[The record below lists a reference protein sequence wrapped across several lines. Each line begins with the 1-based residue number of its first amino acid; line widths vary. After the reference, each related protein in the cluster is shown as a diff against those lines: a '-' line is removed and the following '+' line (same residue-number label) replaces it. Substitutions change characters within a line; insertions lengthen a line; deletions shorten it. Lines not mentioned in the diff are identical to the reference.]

1 MCPGNGAV
9 ADIAAMDPPTMGPPT
24 MGPQYKE
31 EIETRK

>member
-9 ADIAAMDPPTMGPPT
+9 ADIATMGPPT